1 MNGNERESSER
12 RARCAWRG
20 AYILALT
27 FITALIARGEDA
39 PPTNPPPKTNSGA
52 PVHHP
57 SLDGA
62 LPYQPQ
68 GATATPKVE
77 AHWDRYHDHAAA
89 SKLLQELAKAHPER
103 ARLASLG
110 KSYGGR
116 DMWVLTITNF
126 HKAGDAEKPAMW
138 IDGGIHAN
146 ELQASDVVLYA
157 AWYLLEMYDRVP
169 FVKQLVDHRTF
180 YLMPM
185 MSP

>member
-1 MNGNERESSER
+1 MNDNHHEPSDR
-12 RARCAWRG
+12 RASASSS
-20 AYILALT
+20 LALALI
-27 FITALIARGEDA
+27 FISTLIARGEDK
-39 PPTNPPPKTNSGA
+39 PPTASQAKANTA
-52 PVHHP
+52 AVRHP

-116 DMWVLTITNF
+116 EMWVLTITDF
-126 HKAGDAEKPAMW
+126 QKAGDAEKPAMW
-138 IDGGIHAN
+138 IDGGLHAN
-146 ELQASDVVLYA
+146 EQQASEGV
-157 AWYLLEMYDRVP
+157 
-169 FVKQLVDHRTF
+169 
-180 YLMPM
+180 
-185 MSP
+185 